1 MTAASIIGR
10 RDGRFAER
18 SASHILGMPE
28 MPLQAAAPGS
38 YDGRR
43 KQRGYAR
50 NTIDLGRSVMDRR
63 AFLQSGSLA
72 AAAGAAIAK
81 AVTPAAGETPAAH
94 ARDWSNRKPKGE
106 PVVKR
111 FDEQRWVLDNV
122 IQANGIDWDQ
132 GRTNATLRGLGPG
145 AAPDMDELRKR
156 VKRLVDICPAF
167 EALAGKRE
175 AMAKA
180 AEQAGDK
187 VVARDSYFMAANYW
201 ASAMWTID
209 EVNQKL
215 TSLNDKKRAAFDK
228 YTALADHRIEWVE
241 LPYRGKSLPAIFH
254 LPPNYQTG
262 TKVPVIVVVSGMD
275 GYKERSV
282 ALYKDSWMER
292 GYAVLA
298 FEGPGYWEPPL
309 RGIYVDVPGWAEAGK
324 TVADW
329 LAKRPEID
337 AGKIGMARVS
347 YGSFFTAIMMAAD
360 SRYKACAVS
369 GTCYEPGG
377 ETIFNRASPT
387 FKKRFMFM
395 SGITDEREFDEFRKT
410 IDWNGYAQKVKGAYL
425 VACGEY
431 DQLCPLE
438 YTESFMKALGGP
450 KQLLVYEGGNHSIA
464 FTTATQN
471 GPEPRQYQAEWLAA
485 RLEGKPFASERW
497 FIEASGNVIKA
508 AMA

>member
-1 MTAASIIGR
+1 
-10 RDGRFAER
+10 
-18 SASHILGMPE
+18 MPE
-28 MPLQAAAPGS
+28 MPLQAAATGS
-38 YDGRR
+38 YDRRR
-43 KQRGYAR
+43 KQRGNDHPR
-50 NTIDLGRSVMDRR
+50 INIDLGRSVMDRR

-72 AAAGAAIAK
+72 AAAGAAIANV
-81 AVTPAAGETPAAH
+81 VTPAAAETPGAGAAAH
-94 ARDWSNRKPKGE
+94 ARDWSNRRPKGA

-132 GRTNATLRGLGPG
+132 GRTVATLRGLGPG
-145 AAPDMDELRKR
+145 AAPDMDDLRKR
-156 VKRLVDICPAF
+156 VKRLVDIGPAF
-167 EALAGKRE
+167 ESLAGKRE
-175 AMAKA
+175 ATAKA

-187 VVARDSYFMAANYW
+187 IAARDSYFMAANYW

-215 TSLNDKKRAAFDK
+215 ASLNDKKRAAFDK
-228 YTALADHRIEWVE
+228 YTALADHHIEWVE

-254 LPPNYQTG
+254 LPPNYQVG
-262 TKVPVIVVVSGMD
+262 AKVPVIVVVSGMD

-282 ALYKDSWMER
+282 ALYKDAWMER

-309 RGIYVDVPGWAEAGK
+309 RGIYVDVPGWAESGK
-324 TVADW
+324 IVADW
-329 LAKRPEID
+329 LARRPEVD
-337 AGKIGMARVS
+337 AGKIGMTGVS

-464 FTTATQN
+464 LTTATQN
-471 GPEPRQYQAEWLAA
+471 GPEPRQYQAEWIAA
-485 RLEGKPFASERW
+485 RLEGKPFTSERW
-497 FIEASGNVIKA
+497 FVETNGNVVKA

>member
-1 MTAASIIGR
+1 
-10 RDGRFAER
+10 
-18 SASHILGMPE
+18 
-28 MPLQAAAPGS
+28 
-38 YDGRR
+38 
-43 KQRGYAR
+43 
-50 NTIDLGRSVMDRR
+50 MDRR
-63 AFLQSGSLA
+63 AFLQSGTIA
-72 AAAGAAIAK
+72 AAAGATMGSK
-81 AVTPAAGETPAAH
+81 TSPVAAAQMPGPGYALRS
-94 ARDWSNRKPKGE
+94 RDWSHRNPKGE

-111 FDEQRWVLDNV
+111 FDEQRWVLDNI

-132 GRTNATLRGLGPG
+132 SHTAVAIRAGGPG

-156 VKRLVDICPAF
+156 VKRLVDIGPVF
-167 EALAGKRE
+167 ETLAKKRE
-175 AMAKA
+175 AMAKD
-180 AEQAGDK
+180 AEQTGNKTA
-187 VVARDSYFMAANYW
+187 ARDNFFLAANYW

-215 TSLNDKKRAAFDK
+215 ITLNGKKRENFDK
-228 YTALADHRIEWVE
+228 YIVLADHHIEWVE

-254 LPPNYQTG
+254 LPPNYQNG
-262 TKVPVIVVVSGMD
+262 AKVPVIVVVSGMD
-275 GYKERSV
+275 GFKERSV
-282 ALYKDSWMER
+282 ALYKDAWMER

-309 RGIYVDVPGWAEAGK
+309 RGIYVDVPGWSEAAR

-329 LAKRPEID
+329 LSRRPEIE
-337 AGKIGMARVS
+337 ASKIGMTGVS

-360 SRYKACAVS
+360 SRYKACAVL

-410 IDWNGYAQKVKGAYL
+410 IDWNGYAQKVKGAYI

-438 YTESFMKALGGP
+438 YTEASMKALGGP

-464 FTTATQN
+464 LTAATQN
-471 GPEPRQYQAEWLAA
+471 GPEPRTYQAEWMAA
-485 RLEGKPFASERW
+485 RLEGAALRNERW
-497 FIEASGNVIKA
+497 FIETSGNVTKE